1 MKKFFL
7 FCSCS
12 ILFVLACLV
21 SCTDEIYESSQ
32 PYEEEPSDYVKKVQ
46 ASMSDFTFVDDNFGT
61 RTAIEGDATNKS
73 FVWSENDTIGIF
85 PNMGFQVAFP
95 MANGA
100 GTTSAVFD
108 GGGWGLKASAFYSA
122 YCPLIGQFYLDKTK
136 IPLNMTGQV
145 QKQNANGDHI
155 SAYDYMAAISA
166 AVDENGSVA
175 FEFNHLVGILHLFFR
190 VPQGTYKTII
200 LETSGSFVTE
210 ATLNLSDGQVTPKK
224 KSAIQVLSL
233 KDLEI
238 KDEGEFL
245 EVYMA
250 ILPTDLEGKSLCAK
264 IYDSD
269 GVCYTATLAGKN
281 YEAGTFY
288 NIGRVAEKDV
298 LNTGLPIVLINTPNN
313 AKITSKEEWM
323 QDASITI
330 LNTDGSIDY
339 DNEALQIRGRGN
351 STWTQP
357 KKPYALKLDSKAEI
371 LGMPKHK
378 RWCLLADYF
387 DPGMVRNNLAYYIG
401 REISTLEWSPRTQEV
416 ELVLNGKYNGLYL
429 LCEQIKIDKNRVNVG
444 DDGFIMEIDARA
456 SADTD
461 PYFSVSHIPQPI
473 AVKDYDEKD
482 GSIEYIKDYVSRA
495 DELLFSDD
503 YLDSE
508 TGWKS
513 MIDMESFVEWY
524 LIKEISKDNDA
535 IFYSSCYMNL
545 KRGGKLKMGP
555 LWDFDISMGNYF
567 EEGGTADANNP
578 EGFRIK
584 NVAWFKRMF
593 TDSDFVALVKQRF
606 DVYYNSQEKIYNQ
619 IDKISEKTHDAY
631 QGEIDLWRPSYSSTA
646 FSYRNERL
654 DYLKNWLRQRF
665 DWLKTE
671 FGKM

>member
-12 ILFVLACLV
+12 ILLVLACLV

-108 GGGWGLKASAFYSA
+108 GGGWGLKASASYSA

-145 QKQNANGDHI
+145 QTQNGNGDHI
-155 SAYDYMAAISA
+155 SAYDYMAAINA
-166 AVDENGSVA
+166 AVDENGNVA
-175 FEFNHLVGILHLFFR
+175 FEFNHLVGILHLFFK
-190 VPQGTYKTII
+190 VPQGTYKTLI

-238 KDEGEFL
+238 KDEGELL

-250 ILPTDLEGKSLCAK
+250 ILPTDLTDKFLYAK

-298 LNTGLPIVLINTPNN
+298 LNTGLPIVLINTPDN

-323 QDASITI
+323 QDASITV

-444 DDGFIMEIDARA
+444 DDGFIMEIDVRA

-482 GSIEYIKDYVSRA
+482 GSIEYIKDYVSRV

-513 MIDMESFVEWY
+513 MIDVESFVEWY

-606 DVYYNSQEKIYNQ
+606 EVYYNSQEKIYNQ

-665 DWLKTE
+665 EWLKTE